1 MKYEHLTGYAKFLLL
16 SDTARGLGSHMQAY
30 ISFNQI
36 IKILEECC
44 KSDTP
49 TLIWKNKIVEKPI
62 TRMEAIAVLDKVQ
75 NNIWDNSIRRIAN
88 IFEIELR

>member
-49 TLIWKNKIVEKPI
+49 TLIWKNKILNLGDQIKAAEAKLLKLQEQLAQKEK
-62 TRMEAIAVLDKVQ
+62 
-75 NNIWDNSIRRIAN
+75 NN
-88 IFEIELR
+88 